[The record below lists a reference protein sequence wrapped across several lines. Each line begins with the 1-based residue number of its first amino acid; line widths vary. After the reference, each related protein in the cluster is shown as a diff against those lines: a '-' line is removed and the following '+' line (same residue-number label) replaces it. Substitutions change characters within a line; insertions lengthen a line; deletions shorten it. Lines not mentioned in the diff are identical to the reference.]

1 MDIHRKVLHIVL
13 CHGGGVEVYTRMLI
27 EHTCKNYDTV
37 LICASEYNKKML
49 PIDSRAI
56 YNVDVPREI
65 SVSKDLKAVFE
76 IRKIIKSEKPD
87 VLYCHSSMSGAIG
100 RAAATGLRCKVVY
113 NPHGWS
119 FDMEV
124 SPKKKMFYRF
134 LEKIMAM
141 KTDKTVAISEYE
153 KRSALKNK
161 ICSESKIEVI
171 YNGIDLDKCKSA
183 QSERIKLGYREKD
196 FIVGCAARLSE
207 QKDPML
213 FAEVAGCIAK
223 KHPDTR
229 FVWVGDGELRE
240 DFIKALKKN
249 NVFDKTK
256 ITGWVN
262 NPYEYIS
269 IFDVAVLLSK
279 WEGFGLCLAE
289 YMALGKP
296 TVATNVGAVSE
307 IIQDGI
313 CGRLADGRDPE
324 SIANEIMAY
333 KQCRNIKDINRKCI
347 EISEKFDFKITAD
360 KTIKMIAEL

>member
-37 LICASEYNKKML
+37 LICASEYNKKLL

-161 ICSESKIEVI
+161 ICRESKKE
-171 YNGIDLDKCKSA
+171 
-183 QSERIKLGYREKD
+183 
-196 FIVGCAARLSE
+196 FI
-207 QKDPML
+207 
-213 FAEVAGCIAK
+213 
-223 KHPDTR
+223 
-229 FVWVGDGELRE
+229 
-240 DFIKALKKN
+240 
-249 NVFDKTK
+249 
-256 ITGWVN
+256 
-262 NPYEYIS
+262 
-269 IFDVAVLLSK
+269 
-279 WEGFGLCLAE
+279 
-289 YMALGKP
+289 
-296 TVATNVGAVSE
+296 
-307 IIQDGI
+307 
-313 CGRLADGRDPE
+313 
-324 SIANEIMAY
+324 
-333 KQCRNIKDINRKCI
+333 
-347 EISEKFDFKITAD
+347 
-360 KTIKMIAEL
+360 